1 MDNSISMTRALP
13 PSTVKVD
20 APPRQPAASPSDAPV
35 QSSSP
40 PAPPPPENTP
50 EVSEQE
56 ALQERLERVRE
67 QISEYA
73 SQTGRELEFQVEDS
87 GNVVILVKS
96 AETGEVVRSIPPE
109 EVQRLADALADGE
122 PALVDLRA

>member
-20 APPRQPAASPSDAPV
+20 QPPRQPAASPSDAPV
-35 QSSSP
+35 QSSP
-40 PAPPPPENTP
+40 PPPPENTP
-50 EVSEQE
+50 DVSEQE

-67 QISEYA
+67 QISEFA
-73 SQTGRELEFQVEDS
+73 SQTGRELEFRVEEDS

-109 EVQRLADALADGE
+109 EVQRLAEALADGE